1 MERQGFG
8 IQGAFT
14 VHHGGPIQGCPLASW
29 LDKVRRASVEQQPCF
44 LGRYTLGLQSRG
56 QNLDG
61 ASRRE
66 SEPISQGPELLASLK
81 SLYLVTSE
89 CFYFGQLLSF
99 SAAKKLLTQQGSGEQ
114 EAGPAAAGLEWSQI
128 LSKREPLKPWASLR
142 TGGNVGRR
150 KGSRYGVFRLMARHL
165 GGIWKQ
171 SCAKW
176 SGRQWERRR
185 EGSES
190 EHIRSRGLKA

>member
-1 MERQGFG
+1 MYLSFQAISLLFPEYSVNSSKRRVLQDLGN
-8 IQGAFT
+8 
-14 VHHGGPIQGCPLASW
+14 AS
-29 LDKVRRASVEQQPCF
+29 PFC
-44 LGRYTLGLQSRG
+44 
-56 QNLDG
+56 
-61 ASRRE
+61 
-66 SEPISQGPELLASLK
+66 ELL
-81 SLYLVTSE
+81 SE

-150 KGSRYGVFRLMARHL
+150 KGSRYGVFRLVAWHL